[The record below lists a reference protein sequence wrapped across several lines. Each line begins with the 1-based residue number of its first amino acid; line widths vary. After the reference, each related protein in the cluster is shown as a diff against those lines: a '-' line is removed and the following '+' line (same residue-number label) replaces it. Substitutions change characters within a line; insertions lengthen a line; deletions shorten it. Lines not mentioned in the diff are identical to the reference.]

1 MSKVVALNNRKE
13 DALDKLRE
21 WIKIQKDMPYGSIKP
36 EITIENHA
44 PVKVEIYLGD
54 KRVVITANTTFD

>member
-1 MSKVVALNNRKE
+1 MSNTGILDTEKK

-36 EITIENHA
+36 EITIENHV
-44 PVKVEIYLGD
+44 PIKVEISQGD
-54 KRVVITANTTFD
+54 KRITITANTIFD